1 MGCGS
6 GCGSSVS
13 IGGGGGGV
21 PGITQIDTG
30 NTVWVDDVFGND
42 GTGTVNRQDLPFLTI
57 QAACNAAAGSP
68 APFPTVVVRPGTYT
82 EQVVLPVAVNVV
94 GVCRETTII
103 ANTLLLAGTTLTM
116 ATTCSVA
123 NMTIIGE
130 GGPATTAVLFDG
142 TTLSSA
148 TLVNCLVI
156 GGSAQS
162 GVFFTGTGNAGD
174 TTVNLNHVIIQNRND
189 TALLQNNGI
198 ARIRD
203 VLLFGRTG
211 YNLDR
216 GTCVVEDCHMVG
228 QTVGFRINTL
238 GIAQLD
244 NATRWNTLANA
255 GTLTYDNKGISPEYI
270 PANLVDW
277 GGVAP
282 VNVATALDRIAAAL
296 GPIP

>member
-6 GCGSSVS
+6 GCGSSIS

-42 GTGTVNRQDLPFLTI
+42 GTGTVDRQDLPFLTI
-57 QAACNAAAGSP
+57 QAACNAAVAAP

-82 EQVVLPVAVNVV
+82 EQVVLPVGIDVV
-94 GVCRETTII
+94 GVCRESTIL

-116 ATTCSVA
+116 ADGSSVS

-130 GGPATTAVLFDG
+130 GGPTTSAVLFGG
-142 TTLSSA
+142 TALTTA
-148 TLVNCLVI
+148 TMVNCLVI

-162 GVFFTGTGNAGD
+162 GVFFTGTGNARD
-174 TTVNLNHVIIQNRND
+174 TTVNLNHVIIQNRNA
-189 TALLQNNGI
+189 TALLQNNGV

-203 VLLFGRTG
+203 VLLFGRVG
-211 YNLDR
+211 YDLDR
-216 GTCVVEDCHMVG
+216 GTCVIEDCHLVG
-228 QTVGFRINTL
+228 QTAGFRINAL

-244 NATRWNTLANA
+244 NATRWNSLINA
-255 GTLTYDNKGISPEYI
+255 GTLTYDLTGISPEYI
-270 PANLVDW
+270 PANLVNW

>member
-1 MGCGS
+1 
-6 GCGSSVS
+6 
-13 IGGGGGGV
+13 
-21 PGITQIDTG
+21 
-30 NTVWVDDVFGND
+30 
-42 GTGTVNRQDLPFLTI
+42 
-57 QAACNAAAGSP
+57 
-68 APFPTVVVRPGTYT
+68 VRPGTYT
-82 EQVVLPVAVNVV
+82 EQVVLPSAIDVV
-94 GVCRETTII
+94 GVCRESTILV
-103 ANTLLLAGTTLTM
+103 NTLLLAGTTLTM
-116 ATTCSVA
+116 ADGSSVS

-130 GGPATTAVLFDG
+130 GGPATNTVLFDG
-142 TTLSSA
+142 TTLTTA
-148 TLVNCLVI
+148 TMVNCLVL
-156 GGSAQS
+156 GNSAQS
-162 GVFFTGTGNAGD
+162 GVLLTGSGNARD

-189 TALLQNNGI
+189 TALLQERGV

-216 GTCVVEDCHMVG
+216 GTCVVEDCHLNG

-244 NATRWNTLANA
+244 NATRWNSLING
-255 GTLTYDNKGISPEYI
+255 GTLTYDNTGISPEYI
-270 PANLVDW
+270 PAVLADW